1 MAIELQEY
9 VGSRAINKEI
19 SKNTNLDCK
28 EYVVD
33 LDPVSD
39 NSIMQEI
46 EGLHVGPTRNFTWY
60 MESALDSSIPSWT
73 KPYQKPLIMH
83 HNEQNG
89 KIIGRVVSVE
99 KKSVNTRSGTPALLF
114 TCNVPDKEGI
124 EQIQD
129 GRLKTVS
136 VGVTAHDVRCSICGE
151 QIELDANGYSV
162 CGHDRGNEYN
172 GQTCYWQVYEMEA
185 KELSYVIVPS
195 DIYTH
200 NIRSYSVKPN
210 KKVGLNE
217 SLNLKEG
224 EFKKMEDNKT
234 NIDVTE
240 KANIE
245 EVVKTDAPVA
255 TTATEAETKEQ
266 VEKSIVE
273 QKDEEIA
280 TLKADIARLEA
291 EKDNTV
297 KDLAKAKTDLATI
310 VDKLD
315 SVQTALRQEIV
326 LKEAIE
332 TKLISSKTELREA
345 VEENLNT
352 LRTALNKPVVL
363 QESLSTRTIESIKDS
378 IVDLKEELTGKNS
391 VLNITESVDETLK
404 AKENIKNTD
413 IDVKEAK
420 TSSNIDMTESTQQT
434 VQDLLKSMLL

>member
-1 MAIELQEY
+1 
-9 VGSRAINKEI
+9 
-19 SKNTNLDCK
+19 
-28 EYVVD
+28 
-33 LDPVSD
+33 
-39 NSIMQEI
+39 
-46 EGLHVGPTRNFTWY
+46 
-60 MESALDSSIPSWT
+60 
-73 KPYQKPLIMH
+73 
-83 HNEQNG
+83 
-89 KIIGRVVSVE
+89 
-99 KKSVNTRSGTPALLF
+99 
-114 TCNVPDKEGI
+114 
-124 EQIQD
+124 
-129 GRLKTVS
+129 
-136 VGVTAHDVRCSICGE
+136 
-151 QIELDANGYSV
+151 
-162 CGHDRGNEYN
+162 
-172 GQTCYWQVYEMEA
+172 MEA

-234 NIDVTE
+234 NLEVQE
-240 KANIE
+240 NQNISE
-245 EVVKTDAPVA
+245 DVKTDQPADK
-255 TTATEAETKEQ
+255 TATEADTKAQ

-291 EKDNTV
+291 EKEVTV
-297 KDLAKAKTDLATI
+297 KDLAKAKTDLTTI

-352 LRTALNKPVVL
+352 LRAALNKPVVL